1 MLNSNFRIHGVS
13 DAEFSKKSSDKMMTL
28 VEHVGITKNGTFYPT
43 SRSTLILSVYKVL
56 TLMIDDK
63 IAEDI
68 LQLDIFSGLPLL
80 GISNLTLCLLQVVA
94 TVAQNYGC
102 YEYCDPAQAVGS
114 KGHSNK

>member
-1 MLNSNFRIHGVS
+1 
-13 DAEFSKKSSDKMMTL
+13 MTL
-28 VEHVGITKNGTFYPT
+28 EQVGITKNGTFYPI

-80 GISNLTLCLLQVVA
+80 GISNLTPMSP
-94 TVAQNYGC
+94 TSG
-102 YEYCDPAQAVGS
+102 
-114 KGHSNK
+114 GHSCSKFMDAMNVVIQHTTLVPHDRQSVQRNILINDKICVMPSGGGRA